1 MYLHYYWRRGD
12 MYVIYYW
19 RRGGMNVHYYW
30 SPIKSRAPGGVRE
43 RERERERESERDRD
57 LGRRTREDGPSIL
70 CRFDTLVYR

>member
-1 MYLHYYWRRGD
+1 

-19 RRGGMNVHYYW
+19 RRGGMYVCSLLLEPYKK
-30 SPIKSRAPGGVRE
+30 PCARGGERE
-43 RERERERESERDRD
+43 RERERERETD